1 MTTSIALTAPT
12 AAERP
17 ARPKDHGS
25 SLDGQVLGWL
35 RLEGLAALLAGIALY
50 ARLGGDWLWFVPALV
65 LVDVSMIGYLRNAR
79 LGALTYDLA
88 HNWATG
94 LAVLGLGLGLGVP
107 VVALAG
113 AVLVAHTGV
122 DRSLGYGLKL
132 ATGFKDTHLGRL
144 GR

>member
-12 AAERP
+12 VETP
-17 ARPKDHGS
+17 ARAQDRGP
-25 SLDGQVLGWL
+25 SLDGRVLGWL
-35 RLEGLAALLAGIALY
+35 RLEGVAAIVAGIALY

-65 LVDVSMIGYLRNAR
+65 LVDASMIGYLRSAR

-94 LAVLGLGLGLGVP
+94 LAVLGLGLGLDVP

-132 ATGFKDTHLGRL
+132 ATGFKDTHLGRI

>member
-12 AAERP
+12 VETP
-17 ARPKDHGS
+17 ALAQDRGP
-25 SLDGQVLGWL
+25 SLDGRVLGWL
-35 RLEGLAALLAGIALY
+35 RLEGVAAIVAGIALY

-65 LVDVSMIGYLRNAR
+65 LVDASMIGYLRSAR

-94 LAVLGLGLGLGVP
+94 LAVLGLGLGLDVG
-107 VVALAG
+107 VVALVG

-132 ATGFKDTHLGRL
+132 ATGFKDTHLGRI